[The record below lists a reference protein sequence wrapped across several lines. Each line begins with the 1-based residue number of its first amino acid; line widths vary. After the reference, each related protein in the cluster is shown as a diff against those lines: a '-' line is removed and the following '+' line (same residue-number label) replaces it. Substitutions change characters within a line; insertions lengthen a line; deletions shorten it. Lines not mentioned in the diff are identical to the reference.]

1 MVRKAGT
8 GKVCMKL
15 TTNNLKYFSI
25 ISIGVALAYLVN
37 KFQGA
42 ISPLFLSMVFGLVL
56 VNVGGW
62 SKQGKEAATFAA
74 RKCLRLGVVLL
85 GFQISIDKFIEVGP
99 RGLLAVAI
107 IVAGVFL
114 GLRFF
119 AKRAGL
125 SDSLSTLIAG
135 GFAICGA
142 TAIAAISSTRKSEER
157 DVSYAVALVALC
169 GTLSV
174 FVIPGMAHIFSLGDA
189 TAGAWI
195 GAAVH
200 DVGQV
205 IATASLMSPEA
216 LDSAVIVKL
225 TRVVLLIPLILLLAS
240 RSGTGEKKS
249 LRTATPTFVIAF
261 VICALVVNAL
271 SLPDTAMTAGKELS
285 KILLS
290 LGLFGMGLGVKWA
303 SIKALGSKPLLV
315 GLVAWVA
322 CGGFALAV
330 ITAVGL

>member
-1 MVRKAGT
+1 
-8 GKVCMKL
+8 MKL
-15 TTNNLKYFSI
+15 TANNLKYFSI
-25 ISIGVALAYLVN
+25 IAFNVAIAYAVS
-37 KFQGA
+37 KFESA
-42 ISPLFLSMVFGLVL
+42 ISPLFFSMVLGLIF
-56 VNVGGW
+56 VNSGGW
-62 SKQGKEAATFAA
+62 SSKGKEAATFAA

-85 GFQISIDKFIEVGP
+85 GFQISIDKFVEVGL
-99 RGLLAVAI
+99 RGLFAVVI
-107 IVAGVFL
+107 IVSGVFL
-114 GLRFF
+114 GLRYF

-125 SDSLSTLIAG
+125 SDALSTFIAG

-142 TAIAAISSTRKSEER
+142 TAIAAISSTRKGEER

-169 GTLSV
+169 GTISV
-174 FVIPGMAHIFSLGDA
+174 FVIPGLASIFSLSDA

-205 IATASLMSPEA
+205 IAAASLMSPEA

-225 TRVVLLIPLILLLAS
+225 TRVVLLIPLILFLSAS
-240 RSGTGEKKS
+240 SKDHGGEKKS
-249 LRTATPTFVIAF
+249 LRTATPTFVMAF
-261 VICALVVNAL
+261 VLCALVVNAL
-271 SLPDTAMTAGKELS
+271 SLPETAITAGKELS
-285 KILLS
+285 KIFLS

-303 SIKALGSKPLLV
+303 SIKALGAKPLLV

-322 CGGFALAV
+322 CGGFALGV

>member
-1 MVRKAGT
+1 
-8 GKVCMKL
+8 MKL
-15 TTNNLKYFSI
+15 TANNLKYFSV
-25 ISIGVALAYLVN
+25 ISLGVAVSFLVN
-37 KFQGA
+37 KIEGA
-42 ISPLFLSMVFGLVL
+42 ISPLFISMLLGLIV
-56 VNVGGW
+56 VNTVGW
-62 SKQGKEAATFAA
+62 SSEGKAAATFAA

-99 RGLLAVAI
+99 RGLVAVAI

-114 GLRFF
+114 GLRYF

-125 SDSLSTLIAG
+125 SDSLSTFIAG

-174 FVIPGMAHIFSLGDA
+174 FVIPTLANLFSLSDA

-205 IATASLMSPEA
+205 IATATLMSPEA

-225 TRVVLLIPLILLLAS
+225 TRVVLLIPLILFLSAANKDKS
-240 RSGTGEKKS
+240 GEKKS
-249 LRTATPTFVIAF
+249 LRAATPTFVIGF

-271 SLPDTAMTAGKELS
+271 SLPEASINAGKELS
-285 KILLS
+285 KVFLS
-290 LGLFGMGLGVKWA
+290 LGLFGMGLGVKWS
-303 SIKALGSKPLLV
+303 SIKALGSKPLAV

-322 CGGFALAV
+322 CGGFALGV
-330 ITAVGL
+330 IRAVGL

>member
-1 MVRKAGT
+1 
-8 GKVCMKL
+8 MKL
-15 TTNNLKYFSI
+15 TKTNLFYFSI
-25 ISIGVALAYLVN
+25 IALNVAVAYAVS
-37 KFQGA
+37 KFEGA
-42 ISPLFLSMVFGLVL
+42 ISPLFMSMVMGLIF
-56 VNVGGW
+56 VNAGGW
-62 SKQGKEAATFAA
+62 SDKGREAATFAA
-74 RKCLRLGVVLL
+74 KRCLRIGVVLL

-99 RGLLAVAI
+99 RGLLAVVV

-114 GLRFF
+114 GLRFA
-119 AKRAGL
+119 AKKAGL
-125 SDSLSTLIAG
+125 SESLSTLIAG

-157 DVSYAVALVALC
+157 DVSYAVAVVALC

-174 FVIPGMAHIFSLGDA
+174 FVIPLLAHFFSLTDA

-205 IATASLMSPEA
+205 IATASIMGPEA

-225 TRVVLLIPLILLLAS
+225 TRVVLLIPLILILS
-240 RSGTGEKKS
+240 SKNTEKKS
-249 LRTATPTFVIAF
+249 LRSATPTFVIAF

-271 SLPDTAMTAGKELS
+271 SLSSETITVGKELS
-285 KILLS
+285 KIFLS

-303 SIKALGSKPLLV
+303 SIKALGAKPLFV
-315 GLVAWVA
+315 GLSAWVI
-322 CGGFALAV
+322 CGAFALGV
-330 ITAVGL
+330 IQVVGL

>member
-1 MVRKAGT
+1 
-8 GKVCMKL
+8 MKL
-15 TTNNLKYFSI
+15 TATNLKYFSI
-25 ISIGVALAYLVN
+25 IAAGVALAYAVN
-37 KFQGA
+37 KFEGT
-42 ISPLFLSMVFGLVL
+42 ISPLFLSMVLGLIV
-56 VNVGGW
+56 VNAGGW
-62 SKQGKEAATFAA
+62 PSEGKQAATFAA

-99 RGLLAVAI
+99 RGLFAVII
-107 IVAGVFL
+107 IVTGVFF
-114 GLRFF
+114 GLRY
-119 AKRAGL
+119 ASKKAGL
-125 SDSLSTLIAG
+125 SDSLSTFMAG

-174 FVIPGMAHIFSLGDA
+174 FVIPVLATFFSLSDA

-225 TRVVLLIPLILLLAS
+225 TRVVMLIPLILFLAS
-240 RSGTGEKKS
+240 KNPGKKS
-249 LRTATPTFVIAF
+249 LRTATPTFVIGF
-261 VICALVVNAL
+261 VVCALIVNAL
-271 SLPDTAMTAGKELS
+271 SLPESVVTGGKELS
-285 KILLS
+285 KIFLS

-303 SIKALGSKPLLV
+303 SIKALGARPLVV
-315 GLVAWVA
+315 GLSAWVL
-322 CGGFALAV
+322 CGGFALGV
-330 ITAVGL
+330 IQVVGL

>member
-1 MVRKAGT
+1 
-8 GKVCMKL
+8 MKL
-15 TTNNLKYFSI
+15 TANNLKYFSI
-25 ISIGVALAYLVN
+25 IAFNVAIAYAVS
-37 KFQGA
+37 KFESA
-42 ISPLFLSMVFGLVL
+42 ISPLFFSMVLGLIF
-56 VNVGGW
+56 VNSGGW
-62 SKQGKEAATFAA
+62 SSKGKEAATFAA

-85 GFQISIDKFIEVGP
+85 GFQISIDKFVEVGL
-99 RGLLAVAI
+99 RGLLAVVI
-107 IVAGVFL
+107 IVSGVFL

-125 SDSLSTLIAG
+125 SDSLSTFIAG

-174 FVIPGMAHIFSLGDA
+174 FVIPGLATMFSLSDA

-205 IATASLMSPEA
+205 IAAASLMSPEA

-225 TRVVLLIPLILLLAS
+225 TRVVLLIPLILFLSATSKDHL
-240 RSGTGEKKS
+240 GEKKS

-261 VICALVVNAL
+261 VICALIVNAL
-271 SLPDTAMTAGKELS
+271 SLPETAITAGKELS
-285 KILLS
+285 KIFLS

-303 SIKALGSKPLLV
+303 SIKALGAKPLLV
-315 GLVAWVA
+315 GLVAWVV
-322 CGGFALAV
+322 CGGFALGV

>member
-1 MVRKAGT
+1 
-8 GKVCMKL
+8 MKL
-15 TTNNLKYFSI
+15 TTNNLKYFSV
-25 ISIGVALAYLVN
+25 ISLGVALAYLVN
-37 KFQGA
+37 KFEGA
-42 ISPLFLSMVFGLVL
+42 ISPLFLSMVFGLLL
-56 VNVGGW
+56 VNTVGW
-62 SKQGKEAATFAA
+62 SKNGKAAATFAA
-74 RKCLRLGVVLL
+74 RKCLRLGVVFL

-99 RGLLAVAI
+99 RGLIAVAV

-114 GLRFF
+114 GLRYF
-119 AKRAGL
+119 AKRVGL
-125 SDSLSTLIAG
+125 SDSLSTFIAG

-174 FVIPGMAHIFSLGDA
+174 FVIPLLAQVFSLSDA

-205 IATASLMSPEA
+205 IATASLLGPEA

-225 TRVVLLIPLILLLAS
+225 TRVVLLIPLILFLTA
-240 RSGTGEKKS
+240 RNNEGEKKS
-249 LRTATPTFVIAF
+249 LRTATPTFVVGF

-271 SLPDTAMTAGKELS
+271 SLPESTITAGKELS
-285 KILLS
+285 KVLLS
-290 LGLFGMGLGVKWA
+290 IGLFGMGLGVKWA
-303 SIKALGSKPLLV
+303 SIKALGSKPLIV

>member
-1 MVRKAGT
+1 
-8 GKVCMKL
+8 
-15 TTNNLKYFSI
+15 
-25 ISIGVALAYLVN
+25 
-37 KFQGA
+37 
-42 ISPLFLSMVFGLVL
+42 
-56 VNVGGW
+56 
-62 SKQGKEAATFAA
+62 
-74 RKCLRLGVVLL
+74 VV
-85 GFQISIDKFIEVGP
+85 
-99 RGLLAVAI
+99 
-107 IVAGVFL
+107 
-114 GLRFF
+114 
-119 AKRAGL
+119 L
-125 SDSLSTLIAG
+125 SDSLSTFIAG

-174 FVIPGMAHIFSLGDA
+174 FVIPLLAQVFSLSDA

-205 IATASLMSPEA
+205 IATASLLGPEA

-225 TRVVLLIPLILLLAS
+225 TRVVMLIPLILFLTA
-240 RSGTGEKKS
+240 RNNEGEKKS
-249 LRTATPTFVIAF
+249 LRTATPTFVVGF

-271 SLPDTAMTAGKELS
+271 SLPESTITAGKELS
-285 KILLS
+285 KVLLS
-290 LGLFGMGLGVKWA
+290 IGLFGMGLGVKWA
-303 SIKALGSKPLLV
+303 SIKALGSKPLIV

>member
-1 MVRKAGT
+1 
-8 GKVCMKL
+8 MKL

-25 ISIGVALAYLVN
+25 ISVGVSLAYLVN
-37 KFQGA
+37 RFEGA
-42 ISPLFLSMVFGLVL
+42 ISPLFLSMVFGLIL
-56 VNVGGW
+56 VNTVGW
-62 SKQGKEAATFAA
+62 SKEGKEAATFAA
-74 RKCLRLGVVLL
+74 RKCLRLGVVFL

-99 RGLLAVAI
+99 KGLLAVVL

-114 GLRFF
+114 GLSFF
-119 AKRAGL
+119 AKRVGL
-125 SDSLSTLIAG
+125 SDSLSTFIAG

-174 FVIPGMAHIFSLGDA
+174 FVIPVLAQVFSLSDA

-205 IATASLMSPEA
+205 IATASLLGPEA

-225 TRVVLLIPLILLLAS
+225 TRVVMLIPLILFLTA
-240 RSGTGEKKS
+240 RNNEGEKKS
-249 LRTATPTFVIAF
+249 LRTATPTFVIGF
-261 VICALVVNAL
+261 VVCALLVNAL
-271 SLPDTAMTAGKELS
+271 SLPDSTITAGKEIS

-290 LGLFGMGLGVKWA
+290 IGLFGMGLGVKWA
-303 SIKALGSKPLLV
+303 SIKALGSKPLIV

-322 CGGFALAV
+322 CGGFALGV
-330 ITAVGL
+330 IRAVGL